1 LPRSFPLSFYNHEH
15 DHVFT
20 DCLTPSTL
28 GYLDTSIFSAYFDD
42 RATDRRAQT
51 EEFWA
56 RIAAFEASTS
66 ELTRE
71 ELEKTPDAGRRR
83 RLLKLLESL
92 TLHPVTE
99 EIKRLAQSYIKG
111 GVFTPVVLNDAVYV
125 AAAVLT
131 RQDILL
137 SWNFKHMVNRTRRA
151 KVNEVNIRWAYLA
164 SRS

>member
-1 LPRSFPLSFYNHEH
+1 MKLRI
-15 DHVFT
+15 
-20 DCLTPSTL
+20 
-28 GYLDTSIFSAYFDD
+28 YLDTSIFSAYFDD
-42 RATDRRAQT
+42 RAPDRRVQT
-51 EEFWA
+51 KEFWA

-71 ELEKTPDAGRRR
+71 ELEKTPDAARRTK
-83 RLLKLLESL
+83 LLKLLESL

-99 EIKRLAQSYIKG
+99 EMKRLTQNYVKAV
-111 GVFTPVVLNDAVYV
+111 VFTPAMLNDAVHV

-151 KVNEVNIRWAYLA
+151 KVNEVNISLGLPSIEIIAPPEI
-164 SRS
+164 